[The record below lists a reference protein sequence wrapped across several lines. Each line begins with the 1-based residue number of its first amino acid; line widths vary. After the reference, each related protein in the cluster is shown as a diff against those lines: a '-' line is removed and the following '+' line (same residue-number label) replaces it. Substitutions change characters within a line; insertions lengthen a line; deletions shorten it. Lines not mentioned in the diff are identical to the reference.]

1 MPHSVRNIRRSLQ
14 IAACILFG
22 FTCFTQVGCGIN
34 ANNANSK
41 PLFPW
46 SVADKSATPAPS
58 AAGLASAAIKRTSQ
72 NVWNPPP
79 NPYAPQGGW
88 PGAGAP
94 NPAAALAGPN
104 PAGVGGLPN
113 GLTGGIPNT
122 AVPGGWSNY
131 GPTAGNNPISRL
143 AELMNRQ
150 NEQTM
155 LSEQQRMALAE
166 LTEYQQMQREQL
178 AQMAQSK
185 QQEEMDRIARQSEL
199 LAKQQ
204 AELESL
210 SELRRRALELDANN
224 RELHSQLAQTEQK
237 NRIFEDQ
244 TNLLQQQ
251 LQDTASQLS
260 NSLQAQQE
268 VDSRFMQVQT
278 DAEQQIQAARAQAQ
292 QQIQMAQAEAQ
303 QRVSALESTMQ
314 RRGGATIR
322 ANSSVARSLQA
333 VTIAGL
339 QVRQDGDVIRI
350 ELPADQVFV
359 PGTANLNSGAI
370 AMVDRV
376 AGAIRQHYPRQVVG
390 IEAHTDNRPMQGG
403 AWNSQHQ
410 LSAAQATAVFE
421 QLTQRHQFGA
431 RQLFVLGHGANY
443 PVASNGT
450 PAGQQR
456 NRRVEVVVYPESV
469 DAR

>member
-1 MPHSVRNIRRSLQ
+1 M
-14 IAACILFG
+14 
-22 FTCFTQVGCGIN
+22 
-34 ANNANSK
+34 
-41 PLFPW
+41 
-46 SVADKSATPAPS
+46 TP
-58 AAGLASAAIKRTSQ
+58 TSSE

-79 NPYAPQGGW
+79 NPYSPPVGWNPNAAPSGPGSMAANPFNGG
-88 PGAGAP
+88 
-94 NPAAALAGPN
+94 
-104 PAGVGGLPN
+104 N
-113 GLTGGIPNT
+113 G
-122 AVPGGWSNY
+122 
-131 GPTAGNNPISRL
+131 PISRL
-143 AELMNRQ
+143 AELLQRQ

-155 LSEQQRMALAE
+155 LSEQQRLALAE
-166 LTEYQQMQREQL
+166 LTEYQRMQKEQL
-178 AQMAQSK
+178 AQLARDR
-185 QQEEMDRIARQSEL
+185 QQEEMNRISQQSEL

-210 SELRRRALELDANN
+210 AELRRRALELDANN
-224 RELHSQLAQTEQK
+224 RELHAQLAQTEQK

-251 LQDTASQLS
+251 LQDTAHQLS
-260 NSLQAQQE
+260 QSLDAQQA
-268 VDSRFMQVQT
+268 VDQRFMQIQADV
-278 DAEQQIQAARAQAQ
+278 EQQIQSTRAEAQ
-292 QQIQMAQAEAQ
+292 QQVQMAQAEAQ
-303 QRVSALESTMQ
+303 QRVAALEATMQ

-322 ANSSVARSLQA
+322 ANSSVARNLQA
-333 VTIAGL
+333 VTISGL

-350 ELPADQVFV
+350 ELPTDQVFI
-359 PGTANLNSGAI
+359 PGTANLNDNAI
-370 AMVDRV
+370 SMIDRV

-390 IEAHTDNRPMQGG
+390 IEAHTDNRPVQGS

-469 DAR
+469 DSR